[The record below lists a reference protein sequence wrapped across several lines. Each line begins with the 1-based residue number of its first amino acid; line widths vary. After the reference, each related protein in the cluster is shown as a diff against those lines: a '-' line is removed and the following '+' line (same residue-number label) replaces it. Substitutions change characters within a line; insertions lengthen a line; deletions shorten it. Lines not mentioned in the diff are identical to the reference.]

1 MPARRSFGSLRKLK
15 SGRYQAKYSGIDGQR
30 YTAPSTFSTKMDAD
44 AWLAQRLSEIS
55 RGVWESP
62 EAIKASITFG
72 EYFKKFLQT
81 RTTKGKAIKPSTRE
95 LYERLARTKLQMFMD
110 MDVAKITQRDVRDWH
125 ASQVATGKLRSVA
138 HAYKLLKSVLD
149 DAVIMDLIPASP
161 CRLKGAQSAST
172 GKKVVAPSTHDVVAI
187 SEHINPK
194 FRLAVLVAGFAGLR
208 FGELTELRR
217 KDLQFSDASGR
228 GLSINIERAVTYV
241 DKRFVVGL
249 PKSRASVRRI
259 PVTSELEL
267 QLKKHLFEME
277 DKSPDALLFPGEH
290 GLHLRNDI
298 FAKNFK
304 RALNRAGVSEAVT
317 PHGLRHHAASYLAKV
332 GANLPELKEWL
343 GDSSTVAAT
352 RYLHSTDRTEK
363 LVEKMSMNI
372 GASA

>member
-1 MPARRSFGSLRKLK
+1 MG
-15 SGRYQAKYSGIDGQR
+15 
-30 YTAPSTFSTKMDAD
+30 MDIA
-44 AWLAQRLSEIS
+44 
-55 RGVWESP
+55 
-62 EAIKASITFG
+62 T
-72 EYFKKFLQT
+72 
-81 RTTKGKAIKPSTRE
+81 
-95 LYERLARTKLQMFMD
+95 
-110 MDVAKITQRDVRDWH
+110 ITQQDVRNWH
-125 ASQVATGKLRSVA
+125 AGQVATGKLTSVS

-149 DAVIMDLIPASP
+149 YAVNMDLISSSP

-172 GKKVVAPSTHDVVAI
+172 GKKVVAPSTHDVI
-187 SEHINPK
+187 SISQHINPK

-228 GLSINIERAVTYV
+228 GLSINVERAVTYV

-259 PVTSELEL
+259 PVTSELEV
-267 QLKKHLFEME
+267 QLKKHLLEMV
-277 DKSPDALLFPGEH
+277 DKSPDALLFPGEQ

-304 RALNRAGVSEAVT
+304 RALNRAGVSKEVT

-363 LVEKMSMNI
+363 LVEKMSINI

>member
-1 MPARRSFGSLRKLK
+1 MVKVEQVTFKD
-15 SGRYQAKYSGIDGQR
+15 YFQR
-30 YTAPSTFSTKMDAD
+30 
-44 AWLAQRLSEIS
+44 
-55 RGVWESP
+55 
-62 EAIKASITFG
+62 
-72 EYFKKFLQT
+72 FLET
-81 RTTKGKAIKPSTRE
+81 RTTKGRAIKPSTRD
-95 LYERLARTKLQMFMD
+95 LYERLARTKLTTFMD
-110 MDVAKITQRDVRDWH
+110 MAISEITQQDVRDWH
-125 ASQVATGKLRSVA
+125 ATHVASGKLTTVA

-149 DAVIMDLIPASP
+149 DALSMDLIPTNP
-161 CRLKGAQSAST
+161 CKLKGAQSAST
-172 GKKVVAPSTHDVVAI
+172 GKKVVAPSTRDVIAI

-194 FRLAVLVAGFAGLR
+194 YRLAVLVAGFAGLR

-217 KDLQFSDASGR
+217 KDLQFSDTSGR
-228 GLSINIERAVTYV
+228 GLSINVERAVTYV
-241 DKRFVVGL
+241 NKHFVVGL

-267 QLKKHLFEME
+267 QLKKHLLEMV

-290 GLHLRNDI
+290 GMHLRNDI

-304 RALNRAGVSEAVT
+304 RALSRAGVSTEVT

-343 GDSSTVAAT
+343 GDSSTLAAT